1 LCKNS
6 RQRFW
11 LSDDGIPD
19 LGGLMPTPI
28 ASRSSLSAIVQFDW
42 QMKPRASARSEV
54 QAYAA
59 QALIARIISVMP
71 KMRITRFRL

>member
-1 LCKNS
+1 
-6 RQRFW
+6 
-11 LSDDGIPD
+11 
-19 LGGLMPTPI
+19 MPTPI